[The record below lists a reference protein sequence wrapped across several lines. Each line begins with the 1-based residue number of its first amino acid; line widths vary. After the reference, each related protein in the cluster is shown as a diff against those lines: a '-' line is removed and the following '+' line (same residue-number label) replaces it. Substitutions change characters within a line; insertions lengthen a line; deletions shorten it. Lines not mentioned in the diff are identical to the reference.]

1 VPGSIRSEILP
12 TMRYMIALWERVQGQ
27 NSADN
32 PVLFQYPD
40 DGRFLRSLDPADP
53 ASWVTIVTA
62 AAAKADFVMPD
73 WKLDDGTPIAFS
85 KHGTHWGGPDQFARV
100 MQLRPLEQL
109 PADRASTVSWNF
121 NGPLINGEVSTASVV
136 LPVRTTCIEGSGA
149 CPIGCDARTGF
160 TSPEEV
166 GAALGRP
173 ASCLPEQ
180 EGSGSGAEVAP
191 TESKKG
197 DGGGCQTSKPASAWG
212 LLWFAAALLG
222 LRSARSARRHQ
233 DAAAKG

>member
-1 VPGSIRSEILP
+1 
-12 TMRYMIALWERVQGQ
+12 
-27 NSADN
+27 
-32 PVLFQYPD
+32 
-40 DGRFLRSLDPADP
+40 
-53 ASWVTIVTA
+53 
-62 AAAKADFVMPD
+62 
-73 WKLDDGTPIAFS
+73 
-85 KHGTHWGGPDQFARV
+85 
-100 MQLRPLEQL
+100 LEQL